1 MNVKHIVEKYGES
14 LCSKNEEHAIEAL
27 DSIFGMLVTE
37 MNEMSK
43 SQKVK
48 DKKAFTAL
56 AHSMDRKGDL
66 IVSESS
72 AKYGPM
78 TIQIR
83 PNWFMEVTKKQLEGM
98 KDRV

>member
-1 MNVKHIVEKYGES
+1 MKVKYIVEKYGED
-14 LCSKNEEHAIEAL
+14 LCSKNEGVAIDAL
-27 DSIFGMLVTE
+27 SSVFGMLVTE

-66 IVSESS
+66 IISEASS
-72 AKYGPM
+72 KYGPM
-78 TIQIR
+78 TIRIK
-83 PNWFMEVTKKQLEGM
+83 PNWFMEVTKQLEGM